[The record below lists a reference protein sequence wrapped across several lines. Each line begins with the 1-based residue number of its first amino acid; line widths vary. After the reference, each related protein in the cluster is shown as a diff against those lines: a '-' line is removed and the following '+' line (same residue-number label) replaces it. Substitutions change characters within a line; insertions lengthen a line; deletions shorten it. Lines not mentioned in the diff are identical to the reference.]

1 MKETLILALG
11 VLFLISPIRAGEIIP
26 GVCWFDPP
34 AELERS
40 GENHDPGDSPF
51 RMQSYS
57 IRFAPRDNS
66 PLGYRELLISTW
78 LIGATIG
85 EGKRVTINPV
95 SDGELK
101 TLMTS
106 DVIYDRATNS
116 PKVEDA
122 TLAGQKT
129 LKVHNILPMPQVTP
143 DGKTVFYH
151 DTYWVRVRPNYV
163 LDVHLIGAS
172 EAALA
177 TVHEWLASLKIQ
189 VSDKPDPEPPVKLGK
204 DAAILGL
211 TRTEVRKRCG
221 DFAMQAP
228 MDDTFLTPTLFID
241 VGFRDPDQQA
251 ASISYA
257 KIADPQRVGS
267 ALLKRERRELS
278 LLMLPM
284 KPEEVQ
290 QILQRHTDNGK
301 LTWAAAGPNRW
312 KRSDGAMAAFIAG
325 KSLTIA
331 TAELWPSLRFQE

>member
-66 PLGYRELLISTW
+66 PLGYRELLISTR

-85 EGKRVTINPV
+85 EGKRVTIKPV
-95 SDGELK
+95 SDAELK
-101 TLMTS
+101 TTMTS
-106 DVIYDRATNS
+106 EVIFDRANNS
-116 PKVEDA
+116 PKVEEA
-122 TLAGQKT
+122 TLAGQKA
-129 LKVHNILPMPQVTP
+129 LKVHNVLSMPQVTP

-151 DTYWVRVRPNYV
+151 DIYWVRVRPNYV
-163 LDVHLIGAS
+163 LDVHLIGTS

-177 TVHEWLASLKIQ
+177 KVHEWLASLKIQ
-189 VSDKPDPEPPVKLGK
+189 VSDKPDPERPVKLGK
-204 DAAILGL
+204 DAASLGL
-211 TRTEVRKRCG
+211 TRGEVRERCG
-221 DFAMQAP
+221 DFAMQGP
-228 MDDTFLTPTLFID
+228 SDDAFLTSNLFIS
-241 VGFRDPDQQA
+241 VGFSGRDNTA
-251 ASISYA
+251 NSIGYA
-257 KIADPQRVGS
+257 KIGDPQKVGD
-267 ALLKRERRELS
+267 ALLKGERRDLIP
-278 LLMLPM
+278 LLLPM

-325 KSLTIA
+325 KRLTIA
-331 TAELWPSLRFQE
+331 SAELWPNLHFQE